1 MYLTHLSLTNF
12 RNFARLDVEAPRG
25 PVLMVGDNAQ
35 GKTSILEAIY
45 FLATFVSFH
54 ASNERQLINLWTS
67 HEPLSVARIVAT
79 FCRLEGPGSQGQQ
92 KTHRLEVRIVAEET
106 ANNGGSRLRKEI
118 LLDGVKRRMH
128 EAIGAFNAVLFLPQ
142 MLRIIEGSPDDRR
155 RYINLAMAQA
165 LPHYATSLS
174 DYNQILTQ
182 RNALLKQL
190 NERGSDLTS
199 AGVQLTY
206 WDERLARAGA
216 EIMYA
221 RIQMIRELERLAAR
235 LHRELTHGQEVLRIS
250 YQPSFEPLPARP
262 GQFVMPLET
271 SIDRSNLAL
280 EKIQHAFLEAL
291 RRSRVEEIARG
302 VTTLGPHRDEV
313 RFLANQMDL
322 GVYGSRGQARTAVL
336 ALKLAEVAWM
346 KDRTGEWPVLLL
358 DEVLAELDPVR
369 RADLLSRLLET
380 EQAMM
385 TTTDLDLFTEE
396 FIRMVPI
403 WRIHGGHIQSGREDL
418 EV

>member
-12 RNFARLDVEAPRG
+12 RNYARLDVETPRG

-35 GKTSILEAIY
+35 GKTSLLEAIY

-54 ASNERQLINLWTS
+54 ASNERQLINLLAS

-79 FCRLEGPGSQGQQ
+79 FCRLEGPGSQPQP

-106 ANNGGSRLRKEI
+106 LTNGGSRLRKEI
-118 LLDGVKRRMH
+118 LLDGAKRKMH
-128 EAIGAFNAVLFLPQ
+128 EVIGAFNAVLFLPQ

-155 RYINLAMAQA
+155 RYINLAMAQT
-165 LPHYATSLS
+165 LPHYAATLS

-190 NERGSDLTS
+190 NERGSDLAS
-199 AGVQLTY
+199 AGVQLAY
-206 WDERLARAGA
+206 WDERLARAGG

-221 RIQMIRELERLAAR
+221 RIQTIRDLERLAAR
-235 LHRELTHGQEVLRIS
+235 IHRELTHGQEILRIS
-250 YQPSFEPLPARP
+250 YQPSFEPLPAQP
-262 GQFVMPLET
+262 GQFAMRLDT
-271 SIDRSNLAL
+271 SIDRSNLNL
-280 EKIQHAFLEAL
+280 EKIQNAL
-291 RRSRVEEIARG
+291 LDVLKRSRLEEINRG
-302 VTTLGPHRDEV
+302 VTIIGPHRDEV

-322 GVYGSRGQARTAVL
+322 GVYGSRGQARTTVL

-346 KDRTGEWPVLLL
+346 KERTGEWPVLLL

-380 EQAMM
+380 EQALM
-385 TTTDLDLFTEE
+385 TTTDLDLFTDE
-396 FIRMVPI
+396 FVRSVPI
-403 WRIHGGHIQSGREDL
+403 WRIQAGHIRNQDDQEP
-418 EV
+418 

>member
-12 RNFARLDVEAPRG
+12 RNFARLDVEVPRG

-35 GKTSILEAIY
+35 GKTSLLEAIY

-54 ASNERQLINLWTS
+54 ASNERQLINLLAS
-67 HEPLSVARIVAT
+67 HEPLAVARIVAT
-79 FCRLEGPGSQGQQ
+79 FCRLEGFSNLAQR
-92 KTHRLEVRIVAEET
+92 KTHRLEVRIVVEET
-106 ANNGGSRLRKEI
+106 VNNGGSRLRKEI
-118 LLDGVKRRMH
+118 LLDGNKQKMH
-128 EAIGAFNAVLFLPQ
+128 EVIGAFNAVLFLPQ

-155 RYINLAMAQA
+155 RYLNLAMAQT
-165 LPHYATSLS
+165 LPHYAATLS

-190 NERGSDLTS
+190 NERSSDLAS
-199 AGVQLTY
+199 AAVQLVY
-206 WDERLARAGA
+206 WDEQLARAGA

-221 RIQMIRELERLAAR
+221 RIQMIRDLERLAAR

-262 GQFVMPLET
+262 GQFAMALDT
-271 SIDRSNLAL
+271 SIDRSNLTL
-280 EKIQHAFLEAL
+280 EKIQNGLLEAL
-291 RRSRVEEIARG
+291 GRSRAEEIARG

-336 ALKLAEVAWM
+336 TLKLAEVTWM
-346 KDRTGEWPVLLL
+346 KERTGEWPVLLL
-358 DEVLAELDPVR
+358 DEVLAELDPIR

-385 TTTDLDLFTEE
+385 TTTDLDLFSDE
-396 FIRMVPI
+396 FIRIAPI
-403 WRIHGGHIQSGREDL
+403 WRIQAGHIRNQDDL